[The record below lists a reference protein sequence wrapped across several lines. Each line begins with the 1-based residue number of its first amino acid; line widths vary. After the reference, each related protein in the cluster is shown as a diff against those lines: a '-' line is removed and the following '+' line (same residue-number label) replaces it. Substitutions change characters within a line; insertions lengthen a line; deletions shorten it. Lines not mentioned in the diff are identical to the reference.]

1 MSLLPAR
8 SKAAPR
14 ASASAV
20 GSLVLHRARL
30 LKRIRHAA
38 HHRHLT
44 VTNSARLANLLLGHA
59 AQERDSCKPWA
70 DPLGRV
76 LGLPSL
82 GYPVGWSPG
91 CRRDVGR
98 YSGLPGRTRGAGAI
112 RPKGTETAF
121 PFSKRTESACFRETT
136 VVYAEKVRSQFLSL
150 RQINRGS
157 VFSELSHSQL
167 SPITAAISNSSFG
180 LPRTEMVLLF
190 SKRAVS
196 LRTSG
201 LHPFGTDREIRL
213 F

>member
-91 CRRDVGR
+91 CGRDVGR

-112 RPKGTETAF
+112 RPKGTETAS
-121 PFSKRTESACFRETT
+121 PFSK
-136 VVYAEKVRSQFLSL
+136 K
-150 RQINRGS
+150 NR
-157 VFSELSHSQL
+157 
-167 SPITAAISNSSFG
+167 
-180 LPRTEMVLLF
+180 
-190 SKRAVS
+190 
-196 LRTSG
+196 
-201 LHPFGTDREIRL
+201 IRL
-213 F
+213 FPRDYCGLRGEGSIPVPLPPPAWPQSSVLCATLLAISPYWQRFLTRARDDYTAK